1 MKDSQNITYPATKQV
16 VAIDTFFGMPVNDPY
31 RWLEDDLSPET
42 HEWIAAQNNL
52 SQAYLSGLPM
62 RDDIHKVVKKNWNYE
77 RISAPFV
84 EGDYTYFYKND
95 GLQNQSVL
103 YRKMGDGDAEV
114 FLDPNTFSEDGTTS
128 LAAISFSPDGSLL
141 AFQLSEGGSDWRT
154 VVVWDAQTRKP
165 LPNETPL
172 IDVKFSGISWN
183 GNEGFYY
190 SSYDKM
196 EGKSELSAKTTQHKL
211 YYHRLGKPQSKDELV
226 FGGNPE
232 QHRRYVS
239 GYVTECGR
247 YLIISAAQSTTGN
260 ELYMCILDSKMK
272 NIHPIV
278 NHFDNSHSVVHSDEG
293 HLYVMTNLNAPN
305 KRLVKMSV
313 KDKSLDKAKEIIPE
327 TTMPLSVSTGGGRF
341 FAQYLKDANAFV
353 MRYDADGQN
362 PREVLLPGNGTAGG
376 FSGKWADTQ
385 VYYSFTNYIIPPS
398 IYCYQLETGESRL
411 YNSPQTPFVSSHYE
425 SYQIFFTST
434 DGVKVPMTITHKKGL
449 SKNSNNPTMLY
460 GYGGFNISLTPS
472 FSPAIAAW
480 LELGGVYAVA
490 NLRGGGEYGK
500 MWHDGGRQMNK
511 QQVFDDFISA
521 GQFLVQEKYCS
532 SKTLGISGGSNGGL
546 LVGACMLQ
554 KPDLFAVA
562 IPSVGVLDML
572 RYHTFTAGAGWAY
585 DYGTVADSEEMF
597 RYLLAY
603 SPVHNVKP
611 NVVYPA
617 TLIATADHDDRVVPA
632 HSFKFAAA
640 LQAHNPGKNPS
651 LIRIDTKA
659 GHGAGK
665 PTAMLINEV
674 VDKHAFA
681 LYHMTK
687 P

>member
-1 MKDSQNITYPATKQV
+1 MNPLEHITYPNTRQALVT
-16 VAIDTFFGMPVNDPY
+16 DTFYGIAVNDPF
-31 RWLEDDLSPET
+31 RWLEDDLSDET
-42 HEWIAAQNNL
+42 HEWIKAQNLITQN
-52 SQAYLSGLPM
+52 YLLQLPQ
-62 RDDIHKVVKKNWNYE
+62 RDHIRKLVEKNWNYE

-103 YRKMGDGDAEV
+103 YRKKEDGEAEV
-114 FLDPNTFSEDGTTS
+114 FLDPNSFSPDGTTS
-128 LAAISFSPDGSLL
+128 LAGISFSPDGSLL

-154 VVVWDAQTRKP
+154 VVVWDAKTKQTLP
-165 LPNETPL
+165 LEEP
-172 IDVKFSGISWN
+172 IKDVKFSGISWN

-190 SSYDKM
+190 SSYDKV
-196 EGKSELSAKTTQHKL
+196 EGKSELSGKTTQHKL
-211 YYHRLGKPQSKDELV
+211 FYHRLGNAQHQDELV
-226 FGGNPE
+226 FGGTPE

-239 GYVTECGR
+239 GSVTECGR

-260 ELYMCILDSKMK
+260 ELYMCVLDSKMK
-272 NIHPIV
+272 HIHPVIQ
-278 NHFDNSHSVVHSDEG
+278 NFDHSHSVVHSDAEF
-293 HLYVMTNLNAPN
+293 LYIVTNLNAPN
-305 KRLVKMSV
+305 RRLVKMSV
-313 KDKSLDKAKEIIPE
+313 KDKRFVQAREVISE
-327 TTMPLSVSTGGGRF
+327 TSMPLSVSIGGGRF
-341 FAQYLKDANAFV
+341 FAQYLKDAHTHV
-353 MRYDADGQN
+353 ISYDVNGLN
-362 PREVLLPGNGTAGG
+362 PIEVPLPGKGTAGG

-385 VYYSFTNYIIPPS
+385 VYYSFTNYIVPPS
-398 IYCYQLETGESRL
+398 IYRYNTISGTSSL
-411 YNSPQTPFVSSHYE
+411 YNSPKTAFETENYE
-425 SYQIFFTST
+425 TYQVFYVST
-434 DGVKVPMTITHKKGL
+434 DGTKVPMTISHKKGIQKDGRL
-449 SKNSNNPTMLY
+449 PTMLY

-490 NLRGGGEYGK
+490 NIRGGGEYGK
-500 MWHDGGRQMNK
+500 IWHDGGRQMNK

-521 GQFLVQEKYCS
+521 GQFLIQENYCS

-554 KPDLFAVA
+554 VPELFAVA

-585 DYGTVADSEEMF
+585 DYGTVDDSEDMF
-597 RYLLAY
+597 NYLLGY
-603 SPVHNVKP
+603 SPVHNVQP

-632 HSFKFAAA
+632 HSYKFAAA

-665 PTAMLINEV
+665 PTAMLIDEV
-674 VDKHAFA
+674 ADKHAFA